1 MIERQRLTREQSK
14 AQTRQRLVL
23 AAQSI
28 FIDKG
33 FIAASVEDITAMAGY
48 TRGAFY
54 SNFGSKSELFLEI
67 LKHDHEATRRD
78 LSGVVA

>member
-1 MIERQRLTREQSK
+1 MTRQRLTREQSK
-14 AQTRQRLVL
+14 EQTRQHLL
-23 AAQSI
+23 YAAHTI
-28 FIDKG
+28 FIEKG
-33 FIAASVEDITAMAGY
+33 FAAASVEKITVVAGY

-54 SNFGSKSELFLEI
+54 SNFDSKSELFLEI